1 MWIIK
6 LILFFIGALLFFDG
20 IFALFITGPN
30 MGNVLLTVLSVP
42 VFVCALFF
50 EILCKNTFTLVL
62 MFIAALAYILFFA
75 FIAGL
80 SLFLHRFGL
89 KQHAC
94 KKSTLI
100 VLGMGLKGEEML
112 PTLKLRL
119 DGAAEYLKANVNSV
133 AILSGGI
140 AKHSSKTEAQTM
152 KEYLV
157 SVGVDEKR
165 LILEN
170 EAKSTEENFR
180 FSKRI
185 LKELSKD
192 ESECVFLTNIFHVFR
207 SQKTAR
213 ALGMNINGIGVKD
226 AFYIAPNNYLRECAA
241 IVQYVIKG
249 KMKL

>member
-6 LILFFIGALLFFDG
+6 LILFFIGALLLFDG
-20 IFALFITGPN
+20 IFALLITKPN

-42 VFVCALFF
+42 VFVCAVFF
-50 EILCKNTFTLVL
+50 EILCKNALMLTLMCV
-62 MFIAALAYILFFA
+62 MAFAYVLFFA
-75 FIAGL
+75 FIIGF
-80 SLFLHRFGL
+80 SVFLHRFGAKL
-89 KQHAC
+89 KNHE
-94 KKSTLI
+94 KSILI
-100 VLGMGLKGEEML
+100 VLGMGLKGERML

-119 DGAAEYLKANVNSV
+119 DGAAEYLKANINSV

-140 AKHSSKTEAQTM
+140 AKHSSKTEAQAM

-157 SVGVDEKR
+157 SVGIDEKR
-165 LILEN
+165 LISEC
-170 EAKSTEENFR
+170 ESKSTEENFL

-185 LKELSKD
+185 LNELSKD
-192 ESECVFLTNIFHVFR
+192 ESECVFLTNVFHVFR

-213 ALGMNINGIGVKD
+213 ALGMNINGIGIKD